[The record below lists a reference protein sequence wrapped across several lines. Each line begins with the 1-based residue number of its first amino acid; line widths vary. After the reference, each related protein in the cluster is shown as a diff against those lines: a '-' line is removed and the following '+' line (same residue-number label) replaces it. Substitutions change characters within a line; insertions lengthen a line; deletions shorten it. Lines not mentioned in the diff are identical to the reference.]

1 MTRLDLTLRFIYKVR
16 AWDAAEEQAADIR
29 DRRGTYPRLS
39 LFDIHVMLLL
49 ASRGEGAVI
58 TAADTHIER
67 RQLMRSAETAKK
79 ELNDLAAREYLEQ
92 AGHSYCLAE
101 KGIEFLNATVS

>member
-1 MTRLDLTLRFIYKVR
+1 MTRLDLTLRFVYKAR

-29 DRRGTYPRLS
+29 DRRSTHPRLT
-39 LFDIHVMLLL
+39 LFDIHAMLLL

-67 RQLMRSAETAKK
+67 RQFMRSAETAKK
-79 ELNDLAAREYLEQ
+79 ELNDLAAKGYLDRVGNGYRL
-92 AGHSYCLAE
+92 AGR
-101 KGIEFLNATVS
+101 GIEFLNATVT

>member
-1 MTRLDLTLRFIYKVR
+1 MTRLDLTLRFVYKAR
-16 AWDAAEEQAADIR
+16 AWDAASEQAADIR
-29 DRRGTYPRLS
+29 DRRSTYPRLS

-67 RQLMRSAETAKK
+67 RQFMRSAKTAKD
-79 ELNDLAAREYLEQ
+79 ELDDLAARGYLNR
-92 AGHSYCLAE
+92 AGRSYRLAE
-101 KGIEFLNATVS
+101 KGIEFINATVS